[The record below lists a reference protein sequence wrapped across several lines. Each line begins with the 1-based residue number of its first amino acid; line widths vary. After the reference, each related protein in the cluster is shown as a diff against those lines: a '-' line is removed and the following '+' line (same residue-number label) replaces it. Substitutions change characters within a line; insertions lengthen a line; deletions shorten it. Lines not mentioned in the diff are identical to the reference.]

1 MVFKEVYDNK
11 KLLLKIVP
19 VCVCV
24 QLVGGEGLV
33 SAVHEDGF
41 RRHLLCNAV

>member
-1 MVFKEVYDNK
+1 MTIKNFY
-11 KLLLKIVP
+11 LKYCL
-19 VCVCV
+19 CVCV